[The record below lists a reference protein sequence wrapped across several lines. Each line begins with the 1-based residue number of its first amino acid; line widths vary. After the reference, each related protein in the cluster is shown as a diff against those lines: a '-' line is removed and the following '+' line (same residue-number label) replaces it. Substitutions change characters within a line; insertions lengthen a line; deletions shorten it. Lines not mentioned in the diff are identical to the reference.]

1 MDDHAIRAEK
11 CRAKAEECRVVAESM
26 TSQDCKQLLLRLAN
40 DYLCMAD
47 KIEKLGD
54 HKVSLNFKL

>member
-40 DYLCMAD
+40 D
-47 KIEKLGD
+47 
-54 HKVSLNFKL
+54 